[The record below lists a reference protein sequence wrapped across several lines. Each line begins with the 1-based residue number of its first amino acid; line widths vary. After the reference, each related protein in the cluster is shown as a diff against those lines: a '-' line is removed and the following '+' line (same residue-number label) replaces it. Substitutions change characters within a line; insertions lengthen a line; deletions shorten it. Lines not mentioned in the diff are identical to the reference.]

1 GRQGFAGAQMAK
13 TGGKGLFA
21 KPFGRFRHHIFGVF
35 AADIRATGADA
46 LFAGYFGLNDT
57 YAPS

>member
-1 GRQGFAGAQMAK
+1 MAK
-13 TGGKGLFA
+13 PGGKGLFA

-35 AADIRATGADA
+35 AADIRAPGADA

-57 YAPS
+57 LDAPS